1 MEMEEKLISQRKNKR
16 FLLEIKYIM
25 HFLGINYIIYTLF
38 QFIGIDLWPINYI
51 ATVSILT
58 GYVLYKI
65 SKKFHFCY
73 VHRLPLYYI
82 LVNQVLTIIDYYIGI
97 PISVF
102 YLLMVHLLL
111 IALLIFGYTYYYIN
125 FKLK

>member
-1 MEMEEKLISQRKNKR
+1 MEMEEKLINQRKNKR

-25 HFLGINYIIYTLF
+25 HILGINYVIYTLF
-38 QFIGIDLWPINYI
+38 QFIEIDLWPINYI

-58 GYVLYKI
+58 GYVLYRI
-65 SKKFHFCY
+65 SKRFYFCY

-97 PISVF
+97 PVSVF
-102 YLLMVHLLL
+102 HLLIIHLLL
-111 IALLIFGYTYYYIN
+111 IALLIFGYTYYYIK